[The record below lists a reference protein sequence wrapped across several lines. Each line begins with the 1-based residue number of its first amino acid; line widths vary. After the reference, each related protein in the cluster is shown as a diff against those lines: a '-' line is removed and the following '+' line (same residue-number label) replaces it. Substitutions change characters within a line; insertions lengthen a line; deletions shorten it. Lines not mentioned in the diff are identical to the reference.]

1 MKILSLKAL
10 NINSLKGTTEI
21 DFEQLTKDNSL
32 FAITGATGSGKS
44 SILDIISCALYGRT
58 SRLKNPNDL
67 MSKHTGEA
75 YCEVE
80 FEVKGKHYRS
90 SWNQKRA
97 RKKPDGKFQTP
108 KMEIVDLQEDKIFPI
123 KSKEVPKKVEE
134 LSGLDFSRFTQS
146 MLLAQGSFDAFL
158 KADEKERSVLLEK
171 ITGTQ
176 IYAEISML
184 VFDKHRELT
193 NKMQTN
199 KEFMD
204 SIVILDKDT
213 LADKQTT
220 LSSYKEQKKQTD
232 LELAN
237 IYDDINLL
245 EAYQKIQEDSKS
257 IDKEFKDI
265 SQEKDANS
273 HLFEKLQ
280 KANKALSIWS
290 KYTTYKEIDKNI
302 LFNKD
307 RYKLLEDEIEELQQT
322 LKKQKQEYIK
332 LNDKL
337 SKERAIF
344 EELSK
349 KLKEAFHIQTKE
361 REKQNTLQKSKT
373 VLKQKEDNLKEL
385 DSKLLELKKKQDD
398 IKKDLLDKQNL
409 LSLYVDDKNLFQQLE
424 RIEQDIKNYKEQ
436 KLSLK
441 EYKAKVSNLSQTI
454 SIQEQTLKDAT
465 EAYSKVVDKYK
476 KEDDKYKALKD
487 SEFFKDGFE
496 EALVLSLE
504 YIKLQDKKDKQE
516 EELLSCSE
524 VVKSL
529 ESSYKAI
536 SEHIVSIKSYI
547 ETLREKK
554 EKEELLKKYED
565 DRKKLQEG
573 QECFLCGSKE
583 HPFVDKVIESDTDK
597 TDTLIQT
604 QLRELE
610 DKEIELQ
617 KLVSKLSAYKTKQ
630 DGLKTDIQRDRLQLS
645 TLESTFKDKNLTL
658 LQLQE
663 NELLEKQKLLK
674 EYRVEKDK
682 ILNTKDALAR
692 VLQEDEKRLNDIKL
706 NLQLDSSKK
715 ITLNDKIDEVELKL
729 DSLTSMLKSV
739 FTHIDIE
746 LDSIDKSFSLLVEK
760 RDNYEVLLKDI
771 KSIESLA
778 SEVELEL
785 KGDETKLQILTKEIE
800 STLKDI
806 KELDSEILALVA
818 SRIAILNV
826 ADLDS
831 YEKEI
836 IAKYED
842 IKQKEQNSKNTFD
855 KLEVQLKEKVTQQQ
869 SLKIQIDKD
878 EKKIKTLQDELNQLY
893 KQNSFKDAKELNE
906 AMLSKD
912 EKDALELKC
921 KDIEQRYNKLDT
933 LKTQNDKMMQEYKDK
948 VDGKKDKN
956 ELELIKSLLTQKRD
970 ELSQSIGSITTELE
984 IDEQN
989 TKKYKDKIALL
1000 KQQEEEFK
1008 IVVKL
1013 NELIGSADGAKFKKF
1028 AQGITLDQLIS
1039 LANQHLK
1046 TLSPRYLLSRN
1057 KNKLLELEII
1067 DIYQSDAIRPIGT
1080 LSGGESFIVSLAL
1093 ALGLSELASK
1103 KISIDSL
1110 FLDEG
1115 FGTLDSQ
1122 SLEMALDALNLLQ
1135 NSGKMVGIISHVEAL
1150 KERIPL
1156 QIKVISR
1163 GDGVSFVE
1171 VEK

>member
-10 NINSLKGTTEI
+10 NINSLKGITEI

-44 SILDIISCALYGRT
+44 TILDIISCALYGRT

-184 VFDKHRELT
+184 VFDKHRELS

-199 KEFMD
+199 KELMD

-245 EAYQKIQEDSKS
+245 ESYQKIQEDSKS

-273 HLFEKLQ
+273 HLFEKLH

-307 RYKLLEDEIEELQQT
+307 RYKLLEDEVEKLQQT

-337 SKERAIF
+337 SKDRVVF

-454 SIQEQTLKDAT
+454 STQEQTLKDAT
-465 EAYSKVVDKYK
+465 KV
-476 KEDDKYKALKD
+476 A
-487 SEFFKDGFE
+487 
-496 EALVLSLE
+496 
-504 YIKLQDKKDKQE
+504 
-516 EELLSCSE
+516 
-524 VVKSL
+524 
-529 ESSYKAI
+529 
-536 SEHIVSIKSYI
+536 
-547 ETLREKK
+547 
-554 EKEELLKKYED
+554 
-565 DRKKLQEG
+565 
-573 QECFLCGSKE
+573 
-583 HPFVDKVIESDTDK
+583 
-597 TDTLIQT
+597 
-604 QLRELE
+604 
-610 DKEIELQ
+610 
-617 KLVSKLSAYKTKQ
+617 
-630 DGLKTDIQRDRLQLS
+630 
-645 TLESTFKDKNLTL
+645 NL
-658 LQLQE
+658 
-663 NELLEKQKLLK
+663 
-674 EYRVEKDK
+674 
-682 ILNTKDALAR
+682 
-692 VLQEDEKRLNDIKL
+692 
-706 NLQLDSSKK
+706 
-715 ITLNDKIDEVELKL
+715 
-729 DSLTSMLKSV
+729 
-739 FTHIDIE
+739 
-746 LDSIDKSFSLLVEK
+746 
-760 RDNYEVLLKDI
+760 
-771 KSIESLA
+771 
-778 SEVELEL
+778 
-785 KGDETKLQILTKEIE
+785 
-800 STLKDI
+800 
-806 KELDSEILALVA
+806 
-818 SRIAILNV
+818 
-826 ADLDS
+826 
-831 YEKEI
+831 
-836 IAKYED
+836 
-842 IKQKEQNSKNTFD
+842 
-855 KLEVQLKEKVTQQQ
+855 
-869 SLKIQIDKD
+869 
-878 EKKIKTLQDELNQLY
+878 
-893 KQNSFKDAKELNE
+893 
-906 AMLSKD
+906 
-912 EKDALELKC
+912 
-921 KDIEQRYNKLDT
+921 
-933 LKTQNDKMMQEYKDK
+933 
-948 VDGKKDKN
+948 
-956 ELELIKSLLTQKRD
+956 
-970 ELSQSIGSITTELE
+970 
-984 IDEQN
+984 
-989 TKKYKDKIALL
+989 
-1000 KQQEEEFK
+1000 
-1008 IVVKL
+1008 
-1013 NELIGSADGAKFKKF
+1013 
-1028 AQGITLDQLIS
+1028 
-1039 LANQHLK
+1039 
-1046 TLSPRYLLSRN
+1046 P
-1057 KNKLLELEII
+1057 
-1067 DIYQSDAIRPIGT
+1067 
-1080 LSGGESFIVSLAL
+1080 
-1093 ALGLSELASK
+1093 
-1103 KISIDSL
+1103 
-1110 FLDEG
+1110 
-1115 FGTLDSQ
+1115 
-1122 SLEMALDALNLLQ
+1122 
-1135 NSGKMVGIISHVEAL
+1135 
-1150 KERIPL
+1150 
-1156 QIKVISR
+1156 
-1163 GDGVSFVE
+1163 
-1171 VEK
+1171 